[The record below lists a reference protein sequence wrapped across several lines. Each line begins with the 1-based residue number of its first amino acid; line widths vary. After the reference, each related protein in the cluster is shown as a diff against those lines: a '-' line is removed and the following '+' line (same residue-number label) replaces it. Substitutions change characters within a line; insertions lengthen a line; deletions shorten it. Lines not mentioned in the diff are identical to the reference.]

1 MDEIRLY
8 LYENIKDMIN
18 IDIEKNSNLIANVDE
33 TPLAL
38 EPITTTTLE
47 KIASTT
53 VKIHTFC

>member
-18 IDIEKNSNLIANVDE
+18 IDIEKNSNLIVNVDE
-33 TPLAL
+33 TPLVL